1 MKRVVIFVLL
11 MVLAVACFARTP
23 TEEECQK
30 EIETALKNIDNGKK
44 PLASSDYTSAGTCFK
59 NLKQYNKSLDCFI
72 NAAKLSIDTKDDAGV
87 CADYQAVAGMYHQL
101 QNEEKAKEFYTLA
114 IDYCLK
120 AGLTGRLIAEPYK
133 KLGDYANSCKYC
145 QMEKDYDYCKEYNY
159 CKDSS
164 SSPDRSSAVSAEGGF
179 PFIPVILGV
188 ILIVC
193 VAGFFLMRK
202 KK

>member
-1 MKRVVIFVLL
+1 MKRALIFVLL
-11 MVLAVACFARTP
+11 IILTVGCFARTP
-23 TEEECQK
+23 TEGECQK

-133 KLGDYANSCKYC
+133 KLGDYTNSCKYC
-145 QMEKDYDYCKEYNY
+145 QMEKDYNYCREYDY

-164 SSPDRSSAVSAEGGF
+164 SPSSASTMSSGGGL
-179 PFIPVILGV
+179 PIIPVILGV

-193 VAGFFLMRK
+193 VAGLFLMRK